1 MENRKL
7 ITNWLQAARPFSFTA
22 SMVPVVLGAAWAI
35 YEKKPAN
42 WLLMPWVTIASLAIH
57 AATNLVSDYFDYIKG
72 VDKDYT
78 FGGSRVIVEGKLSA
92 KQVLMGGFVL
102 FAITAVIGLFFIY
115 LRGWPIFAL
124 GAVGMLGGFFYTA
137 APVGYKYY
145 GLGDAMVFLLMGPLM
160 VIGSYFVLTG
170 TYHHSVLLVSLPI
183 GCLVA
188 AILSGNNLRD
198 ILHDSQAGIRTTA
211 GVLGHRFARIEYS
224 ILDISA
230 FVIVGVLIALKMLPG
245 LSLVTI
251 LTLPLAIKLLR
262 QALRSDPQK
271 PEEIATLD
279 VQTAQLHLA
288 FGVLLIASLFGAAVW
303 R

>member
-1 MENRKL
+1 
-7 ITNWLQAARPFSFTA
+7 
-22 SMVPVVLGAAWAI
+22 
-35 YEKKPAN
+35 
-42 WLLMPWVTIASLAIH
+42 
-57 AATNLVSDYFDYIKG
+57 
-72 VDKDYT
+72 
-78 FGGSRVIVEGKLSA
+78 
-92 KQVLMGGFVL
+92 MGGFVL

-230 FVIVGVLIALKMLPG
+230 FVTVGVLIALKMLPG

-288 FGVLLIASLFGAAVW
+288 FGVLLAASLFGAAIW
-303 R
+303 RQIR